1 MELKQGKT
9 YINDG
14 LDGTT
19 RISFL
24 SPARESAYDFI
35 VTCRS
40 SRTYYRRRRWERKPD
55 DPSEFYQIVN
65 LTRRTTWFNTR
76 NYTIFEPA
84 AAEIA
89 INSRLAE
96 ALGNAESEQVIDPGW
111 AVRAELAIP
120 EAVQDLIR
128 GEIKE
133 KFAIEA
139 KARAAAA
146 LIDVTGKLRIGW
158 DRFLD
163 SAAAS
168 PNSHHAVRLAEDPSN
183 LAQALEAVIKDRKK
197 GASDFLIL
205 IDKIIEAQRSADILD
220 LVVKSETVLRETL
233 KMMGIPVPDPE
244 GTLLAP
250 LEGDI

>member
-1 MELKQGKT
+1 VELAEGKT

-35 VTCRS
+35 ISCRS
-40 SRTYYRRRRWERKPD
+40 SRTYYRRRWWEKKPD
-55 DPSEFYQIVN
+55 NHNEFYQVVN
-65 LTRRTTWFNTR
+65 LTRRTAWLNTR

-84 AAEIA
+84 AAETA
-89 INSRLAE
+89 INSLLSDALAS
-96 ALGNAESEQVIDPGW
+96 AESEQLINQGW

-120 EAVQDLIR
+120 TAVRNLIR
-128 GEIKE
+128 NELKE

-146 LIDVTGKLRIGW
+146 LIEVTGKLRIGW
-158 DRFLD
+158 DQFLD
-163 SAAAS
+163 SAAGS
-168 PNSHHAVRLAEDPSN
+168 PNAHHAVKLAEDPRN
-183 LAQALEAVIKDRKK
+183 LAQVLEAVMKDRKK
-197 GASDFLIL
+197 DANDLLLLIN
-205 IDKIIEAQRSADILD
+205 KIIEAQQSADILD
-220 LVVKSETVLRETL
+220 LVVKSESVLRETL